1 MKIKT
6 LKELNLEDDFLF
18 AKVMRDESICKEF
31 LEKLLEI
38 NIKELKII
46 EEQKV
51 IDLDPQSK
59 SVRLDIYVK
68 DENETVYNIEMQRGS
83 NKNLPKRLR
92 YYQGNIDMDLIQ
104 RGDNYIDLVKSYV
117 IFICTFDLFKKGRH
131 KYTFETICKEDTSIK
146 LEDDAYKIILNTKG
160 ILNDMS
166 EELIDFLEYVDNS
179 DDETANHSSGTL
191 SKNIHKKVLEIKNN
205 PKMEVEYMTILERD
219 RLNREEGI
227 QIGLKQGLSQ
237 GLTQG
242 KLVGRREAFIEM
254 AKSLIGVLPI
264 DVIAKK
270 TGLTEEEVLS
280 LERELKN

>member
-1 MKIKT
+1 
-6 LKELNLEDDFLF
+6 
-18 AKVMRDESICKEF
+18 MRDESICKEF

-227 QIGLKQGLSQ
+227 EQGIQIGLKQGLKQGLSQ

-242 KLVGRREAFIEM
+242 L
-254 AKSLIGVLPI
+254 SQ
-264 DVIAKK
+264 
-270 TGLTEEEVLS
+270 GLTQGKLEVAKNLIQNGVDENIISISTDLTIEEV
-280 LERELKN
+280 RELKKKYMN